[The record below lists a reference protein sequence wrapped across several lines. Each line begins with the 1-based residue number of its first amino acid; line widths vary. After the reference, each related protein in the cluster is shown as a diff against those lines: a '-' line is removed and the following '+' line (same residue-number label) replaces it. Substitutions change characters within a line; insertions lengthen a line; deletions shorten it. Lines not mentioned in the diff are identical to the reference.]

1 MKRTQIYLDP
11 EQHDF
16 LEAMAFYLGRSQKR
30 KVSMSEVIREAIEQ
44 MRRKN
49 PKVMDETD
57 LILRDANLMK
67 ELTVARNEEGFLD
80 YEDVFGH

>member
-44 MRRKN
+44 MRLKN
-49 PKVMDETD
+49 PKILSETD
-57 LILRDANLMK
+57 LILRNADFVKDIM
-67 ELTVARNEEGFLD
+67 EARAEEGFLE
-80 YEDVFGH
+80 YEDVFGS

>member
-1 MKRTQIYLDP
+1 MKRTQIYLDS
-11 EQHDF
+11 EQHNF

-49 PKVMDETD
+49 PKVLDETD

-67 ELTVARNEEGFLD
+67 ELTAARNEEGFLD
-80 YEDVFGH
+80 IEDVLGS